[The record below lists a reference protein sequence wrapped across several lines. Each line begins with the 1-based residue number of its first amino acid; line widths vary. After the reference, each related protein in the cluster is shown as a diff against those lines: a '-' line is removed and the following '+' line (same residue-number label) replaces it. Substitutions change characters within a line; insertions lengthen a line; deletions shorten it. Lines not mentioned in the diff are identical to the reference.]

1 MTERREG
8 RLAKWR
14 HTFGFIQYNNQ
25 EIFVHLDNYYPGFIP
40 EINQKV
46 TFEIGPAAKAGMP
59 NEAYRVRV
67 VKTADQVLAEFNNN
81 GAGLNVLNTVEDQAK
96 GGAK

>member
-8 RLAKWR
+8 RLIRWKN
-14 HTFGFIQYNNQ
+14 TFGFIQFENQ
-25 EIFVHLDNYYPGFIP
+25 RIFVHLDNYYPGFIP

-46 TFEIGPAAKAGMP
+46 TFEIGPPSKPGKP
-59 NEAYRVRV
+59 PEAYRVRV

-81 GAGLNVLNTVEDQAK
+81 GAGLDLTETSSKIMDGDK
-96 GGAK
+96 